1 MFQAFLSQEGY
12 KSAECGFCKWEGI
25 PNVVLVAETCVAT
38 LSGGVCCAC
47 GSCDAV
53 SKVALNSMVQ
63 DLEVLV
69 IVGLNISS

>member
-1 MFQAFLSQEGY
+1 M
-12 KSAECGFCKWEGI
+12 
-25 PNVVLVAETCVAT
+25 VLVAETCVAT